1 MHPMGYICD
10 KLQSF
15 IKPSNKQNPLDL
27 DYNNYNNNTI
37 NINRANN
44 IGSKNIGSKN
54 VLTNNVPILDISN
67 AIISLNGEDIE
78 PPSYREVRDENV
90 VCYKKTM
97 LFNGYSDTLIWRP
110 RI

>member
-1 MHPMGYICD
+1 MMHPMGYICD

-15 IKPSNKQNPLDL
+15 IKPSNNLNPTDL
-27 DYNNYNNNTI
+27 GYNNYNNV
-37 NINRANN
+37 R
-44 IGSKNIGSKN
+44 K
-54 VLTNNVPILDISN
+54 NNVPTLDISN
-67 AIISLNGEDIE
+67 AIISLNDEDLE

>member
-1 MHPMGYICD
+1 MMHPMGYICD

-27 DYNNYNNNTI
+27 DYNN
-37 NINRANN
+37 
-44 IGSKNIGSKN
+44 SKN
-54 VLTNNVPILDISN
+54 VRKNNVPTLDISN
-67 AIISLNGEDIE
+67 AIISLNDEDLE
-78 PPSYREVRDENV
+78 PPSYREVRDESV

>member
-27 DYNNYNNNTI
+27 DYNNYNNIRT
-37 NINRANN
+37 
-44 IGSKNIGSKN
+44 K
-54 VLTNNVPILDISN
+54 NVPILDISN
-67 AIISLNGEDIE
+67 AIISLNDEDLE
-78 PPSYREVRDENV
+78 PPSYREVRNESV

-97 LFNGYSDTLIWRP
+97 LFNGYSDTLIGRP
-110 RI
+110 RM

>member
-15 IKPSNKQNPLDL
+15 IKPSNNQNPNNQNSPDL
-27 DYNNYNNNTI
+27 GYNYNNYNNNTI
-37 NINRANN
+37 NINR
-44 IGSKNIGSKN
+44 SKN
-54 VLTNNVPILDISN
+54 VRKNNVPTLDISS
-67 AIISLNGEDIE
+67 AIISLNNEDLE
-78 PPSYREVRDENV
+78 PPSYREVRDESV